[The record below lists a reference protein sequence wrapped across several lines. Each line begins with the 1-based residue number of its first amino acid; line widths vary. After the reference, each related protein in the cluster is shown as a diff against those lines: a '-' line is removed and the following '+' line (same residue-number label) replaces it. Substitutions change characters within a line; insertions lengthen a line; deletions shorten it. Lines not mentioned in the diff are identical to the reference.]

1 MTTSIVRPLTAALLA
16 ALLAIAWA
24 APAREPDPADAVRA
38 RAEEELTRL
47 KTRLREGG
55 ELSRLRQDLLA
66 LRLAFPG
73 TPAAVEAGALLSGLP
88 SPLDALSPN
97 AIAPLE
103 RFDWQPKELVAVLGE
118 HRGRHGAPVTCVA
131 FNPDGS
137 QVASGGSLLVRA
149 WDPATLRLQGIAGA
163 YYVTCIAYSRDGKRL
178 ASGGAYGDL
187 RVFEVVKGGPPKL
200 LLDTKA
206 GTSSI
211 YSVAF
216 TTDSKYVACACF
228 DNTVRCYAATG
239 KSLQERSIVQGHT
252 KAVTALA
259 VAPDG
264 KTLATGSTDE
274 SIRLWSI
281 TDGELK
287 ERAVLETGQAVT
299 ALAFSHASSI
309 LAAAG
314 ADGAVRLWTMPAAS
328 RAREKLAIPIGAGTI
343 AALSFSATG
352 NTLAAACSDGTVRLW
367 RVTGT
372 PRELH
377 KLEGHAAAV
386 TGVAYAPDNR
396 TLISGG
402 ADWTVR
408 SWDLSG
414 AKPKERFTPWSHL
427 SHVYGVDFSPDGQ
440 SLVSGSEDRIVRVWD
455 LTRAEPRTR
464 NFLKGDPIPI
474 YCVAY
479 SPDGKL
485 VAAGGNSTKVR
496 QWDAQT
502 GRDKAYLTP
511 TPGAV
516 YGLMYSPDGR
526 LLYTRMQKDLAVWD
540 AYKGQDLRHF
550 GIGDIFI
557 NCAALSPDGKRLLTG
572 HGYYLMREGKIV
584 YKKDGT
590 PEYTDCFLRLYET
603 EEARE
608 LAVDKSHKVP
618 IYTAAFLGDG
628 RLAMSGAYEAALRRW
643 EVQPNALAPLTP
655 WKAGTGYPQTI
666 VPTPDGHAVLTRG
679 LDGSLVVWDLATGKH
694 RFAWTLPETVGGIA
708 ISSDGRHVALGL
720 ATGVIYVLRLGPAG
734 K

>member
-1 MTTSIVRPLTAALLA
+1 VRT
-16 ALLAIAWA
+16 
-24 APAREPDPADAVRA
+24 
-38 RAEEELTRL
+38 
-47 KTRLREGG
+47 
-55 ELSRLRQDLLA
+55 
-66 LRLAFPG
+66 
-73 TPAAVEAGALLSGLP
+73 
-88 SPLDALSPN
+88 
-97 AIAPLE
+97 
-103 RFDWQPKELVAVLGE
+103 
-118 HRGRHGAPVTCVA
+118 
-131 FNPDGS
+131 
-137 QVASGGSLLVRA
+137 

-163 YYVTCIAYSRDGKRL
+163 LYVTCIAYSRDGKRL
-178 ASGGAYGDL
+178 ASGGAYGDF
-187 RVFEVVKGGPPKL
+187 RVFEVVKGGAPKP

-211 YSVAF
+211 YAIAF

-228 DNTVRCYAATG
+228 DNTVRCYDATG
-239 KSLQERSIVQGHT
+239 KTLNERSVVQGHT
-252 KAVTALA
+252 KAVNALA

-264 KTLATGSTDE
+264 KTLATGSADE
-274 SIRLWSI
+274 SIRLWSV
-281 TDGELK
+281 TDGNLK
-287 ERAVLETGQAVT
+287 ERAVLETGQPVT
-299 ALAFSHASSI
+299 ALAFSHASSL

-314 ADGAVRLWTMPAAS
+314 ADGAVRMWTMPAAS
-328 RAREKLAIPIGAGTI
+328 RAREKLVVPVGAGAITS
-343 AALSFSATG
+343 LSFSASG
-352 NTLAAACSDGTVRLW
+352 NTLAAACGDGTIRLW

-372 PRELH
+372 PREMH
-377 KLEGHAAAV
+377 KLEGHAAAA
-386 TGVAYAPDNR
+386 TGVAYSPDNR
-396 TLISGG
+396 TLLSGG

-414 AKPKERFTPWSHL
+414 PKPKERFTPWSHL

-502 GRDKAYLTP
+502 GRDKANLLP

-572 HGYYLMREGKIV
+572 HGYYLLKDGKIV

-590 PEYTDCFLRLYET
+590 PEYADCLLRLYDT

-608 LAVDKSHKVP
+608 LAVDRSHTVP
-618 IYTAAFLGDG
+618 IYAAAFLGEG
-628 RLAMSGAYEAALRRW
+628 RQVMSGAYEAALRRW
-643 EVQPNALAPLTP
+643 DVLPAGLAPLSG
-655 WKAGTGYPQTI
+655 WKAGTGYAQ
-666 VPTPDGHAVLTRG
+666 VVQPTPDGRSVLTRG
-679 LDGSLVVWDLATGKH
+679 LDGSVALWDLTTGKH
-694 RFAWTLPETVGGIA
+694 RVAWSLPETVGCSA
-708 ISSDGRHVALGL
+708 MSLDGRHVALGL
-720 ATGVIYVLRLGPAG
+720 ATGVIYILRLAPPEKAG